1 MVPNPLKLPE
11 QVLGRAVLEGVER
24 AVDARWEQDR
34 ARAATVAGRTT
45 EERVDE
51 VRRSFQRELAAV
63 GAASGGVAALP
74 GAGTGTALAVV
85 AADVGW
91 YTMRL
96 ADLIMT
102 IAALHGHDEAHVEE
116 RRAWVLSVLAF
127 GGAAAAGLDEAAREV
142 GRGLGTRKLGA
153 VSASTLHLV
162 NRKLTS
168 SLLRHYGARRGAS
181 VLGKLLP
188 FGIGAAIGAGG
199 NAWGVQVVAKH
210 ADAFFRDLDR
220 EPGLPPAR

>member
-34 ARAATVAGRTT
+34 ERAATVAGRTT
-45 EERVDE
+45 EERVEE

-102 IAALHGHDEAHVEE
+102 IAATTANRCCTPSANGWPRSSSPCAT
-116 RRAWVLSVLAF
+116 RA
-127 GGAAAAGLDEAAREV
+127 G
-142 GRGLGTRKLGA
+142 
-153 VSASTLHLV
+153 
-162 NRKLTS
+162 
-168 SLLRHYGARRGAS
+168 
-181 VLGKLLP
+181 
-188 FGIGAAIGAGG
+188 
-199 NAWGVQVVAKH
+199 
-210 ADAFFRDLDR
+210 
-220 EPGLPPAR
+220 